1 MARGS
6 ATLLHSVPIT
16 DWLRASPTSGKSIP
30 PQLLDL
36 LNPERCG
43 DGNLNSTE
51 PVEALILP
59 IPAGVHIGDLDRSD
73 PFGLL
78 EAELGGHPQTKRE
91 AERIGDR
98 LLCIFCREN
107 SLRMQCARHV
117 DAARIVVGA
126 TERDVFGRQ
135 VGT

>member
-6 ATLLHSVPIT
+6 ATLLRSVPIT
-16 DWLRASPTSGKSIP
+16 DWQRPNPTSGKSIP
-30 PQLLDL
+30 PRLLDL

-43 DGNLNSTE
+43 GGNLNSTK

-73 PFGLL
+73 PFRLL
-78 EAELGGHPQTKRE
+78 EAKLGGHPQAKRE

-98 LLCIFCREN
+98 LLCIFCCEN
-107 SLRMQCARHV
+107 RLWMQCARHI
-117 DAARIVVGA
+117 DAARIVVG
-126 TERDVFGRQ
+126 
-135 VGT
+135 

>member
-6 ATLLHSVPIT
+6 ATLLRSVPIT
-16 DWLRASPTSGKSIP
+16 DWQRPNPTSGKSIP
-30 PQLLDL
+30 PRLLDL

-43 DGNLNSTE
+43 GGNLNSTE

-78 EAELGGHPQTKRE
+78 EAQLGCHAQPHRRRQAPQ
-91 AERIGDR
+91 IGR
-98 LLCIFCREN
+98 ASCRE
-107 SLRMQCARHV
+107 
-117 DAARIVVGA
+117 
-126 TERDVFGRQ
+126 
-135 VGT
+135 